1 MTARALILIA
11 AGGSAALLGAALVAQ
26 YLFGL
31 APCAL
36 CITQRWPHLAAV
48 VIGGVALGLPWVVWP
63 VIGALAAL
71 GTAGVGA
78 YHAGVEL
85 GWWPGPAACSAG
97 PGISGV
103 SISDL
108 LDPTVAMA
116 APVACSEVAW
126 SFAGISM
133 AGWNAILSA
142 ALAVVWVMAAR
153 AMLREGAAWGM
164 RGRETAGG
172 PR

>member
-1 MTARALILIA
+1 MRARDLILIA

-26 YLFGL
+26 YVFGL

-48 VIGGVALGLPWVVWP
+48 AIGGVALGLRWAVWP
-63 VIGALAAL
+63 VIGAGAAL

-85 GWWPGPAACSAG
+85 GWWPGPMSCSAG

-108 LDPTVAMA
+108 LDPNVAMA